1 MSPRK
6 LRITLIIVLAIA
18 LSIAYTAFLFSR
30 KTEHR
35 ELPILGQVHD
45 FNLFDEKGKEFSLSK
60 LKGDIWIA
68 NFFFTT
74 CSDICPVMS
83 KNMAALHRSFALVD
97 DVTQVSITVNP
108 EFDSSGVLQKYAEKY
123 RANTSK
129 WHFLTGTRAQ
139 ITELVVKSFKLGS
152 IEEPIFH
159 SSKFALVDRRGLIRG
174 YYDGVQPGEVS
185 QLFNDTAT
193 LLREK

>member
-6 LRITLIIVLAIA
+6 FRITLIIVLAIA
-18 LSIAYTAFLFSR
+18 LFIAFTAFLFTR

-35 ELPILGQVHD
+35 ELPILGQVQD

-60 LKGDIWIA
+60 LQGGIWIA

-74 CSDICPVMS
+74 CGDICPVMS
-83 KNMAALHRSFALVD
+83 KNMASLHRSFALVD

-108 EFDSSGVLQKYAEKY
+108 EFDSSDVLQKYAEKY

-129 WHFLTGTRAQ
+129 WHFLTGTRGQ
-139 ITELVVKSFKLGS
+139 ITELVVNSFKLGS

-159 SSKFALVDRRGLIRG
+159 SSKFSLVDRQGKIRG

-185 QLFNDTAT
+185 QLFIDIAM
-193 LLREK
+193 LLKEQ